1 MSGRKSRVTSHESRV
16 ERPRRV
22 FGRRTR
28 GYALRGDILPLAL
41 IILATILIGAFTL
54 GFIILQGL
62 LRTRDLDASTVA
74 YYAADAGV
82 ERQLYAVRKEN
93 ANVGTLAA
101 MGATY
106 ANGSSWAAAGSGFQT
121 TNAKFFPVINSGDF
135 QFVDLFNPDSLN
147 SASGIS
153 IVKWTWNGPAL
164 CKLEVAYAQWDVNSA
179 SILPSQF
186 TIATSTGGIGQLQI
200 NPSFAYR
207 LRFRPKGCT
216 VTNLSVSVFAN
227 PWDTVPMPFPGDIT
241 VAAQGSYGSTTQAI
255 SVSMPRLEILSGIF
269 SYVIFSEC
277 TLFKDPTGS
286 APACP

>member
-1 MSGRKSRVTSHESRV
+1 MSGKQGTGHRAQSTGIRIRASA
-16 ERPRRV
+16 RPRVRV
-22 FGRRTR
+22 PF
-28 GYALRGDILPLAL
+28 LRGDVLPLAL
-41 IILATILIGAFTL
+41 IILATIVIGAFTF
-54 GFIILQGL
+54 GFVILQGL

-93 ANVGTLAA
+93 ANVASLGS
-101 MGATY
+101 MGAAY
-106 ANGSSWAAAGSGFQT
+106 ANGSSWAAAGSGFKT
-121 TNAKFFPVINSGDF
+121 TNAKFFSSINDGDF

-153 IVKWTWNGPAL
+153 LVKWTWTGPAL
-164 CKLEVAYAQWDVNSA
+164 CQLEVAFAQWDVSQP

-186 TIATSTGGIGQLQI
+186 TIQESLGGSGSQGID
-200 NPSFAYR
+200 PTHAYR
-207 LRFRPKGCT
+207 FRFRPKGCS
-216 VTNLSVSVFAN
+216 VTNVSVMVYAS
-227 PWDTVPMPFPGDIT
+227 PWDVTPVPFPGDIT
-241 VAAQGSYGSTTQAI
+241 VAAQGSYAKTTQAI
-255 SVSMPRLEILSGIF
+255 SVTMPRLEILSGIF